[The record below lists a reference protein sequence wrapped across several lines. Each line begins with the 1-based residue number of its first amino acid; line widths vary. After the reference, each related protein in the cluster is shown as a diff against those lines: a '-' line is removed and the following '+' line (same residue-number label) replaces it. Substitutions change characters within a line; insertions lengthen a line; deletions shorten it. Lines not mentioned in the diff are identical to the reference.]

1 MTNKDYIQIVGF
13 SRPLLVSAIGVSVV
27 VAMLFYIFGLEY
39 GYMSPVEATMAPT
52 YSIIG
57 VLICLGFMFG
67 PSERLPLFLLLF
79 KLLGGLVILLGLL
92 EGAFTTS
99 GNFEFYLIW
108 IPIFYVG
115 AIFGA
120 TSEREQKW
128 GLYYFITTA
137 ITIPIALVLG
147 PRNLSDTSVLL
158 LLFAIAGQG
167 ILLWVFTFLEGRM
180 RENAIENAILVAE
193 KESSEAIRET
203 ARKAEAAL
211 NEAHEANKAK
221 SSFIANMS
229 HELRTPLNAIL
240 GFSQL
245 LEQKKDLNLTDERQ
259 LDYARD
265 IQMSANHLL
274 EVINDMLDLSKIESG
289 KIKLADDM
297 VYMNIL
303 FEDVLTLMA
312 TMIADH
318 KIAVSSRVE
327 DQLPA
332 LTADS
337 RSLSQMIIN
346 LLSNAIKFTSEGG
359 RIFLTAEHAGD
370 GGIVVTVEDNGIGMN
385 PATLTRVMKP
395 FEQGEV
401 VYSRQHGGTGLGLPL
416 VKSLIGLHGGNIH
429 IESEQDKGTRVSLF
443 FPKSRNVSTNDG
455 LRNKSEK

>member
-1 MTNKDYIQIVGF
+1 MI
-13 SRPLLVSAIGVSVV
+13 
-27 VAMLFYIFGLEY
+27 
-39 GYMSPVEATMAPT
+39 
-52 YSIIG
+52 
-57 VLICLGFMFG
+57 
-67 PSERLPLFLLLF
+67 
-79 KLLGGLVILLGLL
+79 
-92 EGAFTTS
+92 
-99 GNFEFYLIW
+99 
-108 IPIFYVG
+108 
-115 AIFGA
+115 
-120 TSEREQKW
+120 
-128 GLYYFITTA
+128 
-137 ITIPIALVLG
+137 
-147 PRNLSDTSVLL
+147 
-158 LLFAIAGQG
+158 
-167 ILLWVFTFLEGRM
+167 
-180 RENAIENAILVAE
+180 
-193 KESSEAIRET
+193 
-203 ARKAEAAL
+203 
-211 NEAHEANKAK
+211 
-221 SSFIANMS
+221 
-229 HELRTPLNAIL
+229 
-240 GFSQL
+240 
-245 LEQKKDLNLTDERQ
+245 
-259 LDYARD
+259 
-265 IQMSANHLL
+265 
-274 EVINDMLDLSKIESG
+274 
-289 KIKLADDM
+289 
-297 VYMNIL
+297 
-303 FEDVLTLMA
+303 EDVLTLMA